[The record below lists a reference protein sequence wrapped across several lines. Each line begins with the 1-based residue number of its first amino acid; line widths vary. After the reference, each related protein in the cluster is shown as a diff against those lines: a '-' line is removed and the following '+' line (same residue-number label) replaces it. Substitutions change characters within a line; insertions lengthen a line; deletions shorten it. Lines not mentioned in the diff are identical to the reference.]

1 MTKPELRKA
10 IRVRL
15 AALTPEAVAKKSAAI
30 CLEIS
35 RTPEWREARVAGLF
49 SPLNTEPNVDLLWA
63 VLTAGKAV
71 CYPRVCG
78 DALVFLRVAGREA
91 LLESALWNL
100 MEPPHREDHVIAPEK
115 IDLLLVPGMAFTPNG
130 HRMGRGKGFY
140 DRFLARP
147 GFHAATFGVCFAEQ
161 IVPHLPMEG
170 HDRPVDRVFAA

>member
-15 AALTPEAVAKKSAAI
+15 AALKPEVVAKKSAAI

-35 RTPEWREARVAGLF
+35 RTPEWRDARVVGLF
-49 SPLNTEPNVDLLWA
+49 SPLDTEPNVDLLWA
-63 VLTAGKAV
+63 VLNGKTI

-78 DALVFLRVAGREA
+78 DDIVFLKVAGREA

-100 MEPPHREDHVIAPEK
+100 MEPPHREEHVIAPEE
-115 IDLLLVPGMAFTPNG
+115 IDLLMVPGMAFTATG

-140 DRFLARP
+140 DRFLASP
-147 GFHAATFGVCFAEQ
+147 GFRAATFGICFAEQ
-161 IVPHLPMEG
+161 VVPHLPIED
-170 HDRPVDRVFAA
+170 HDRPVARVFAA

>member
-15 AALTPEAVAKKSAAI
+15 AALSPEAVEKKSAAI

-35 RTPEWREARVAGLF
+35 RAPAWREARVVGLF
-49 SPLNTEPNVDLLWA
+49 SPLAAEPNVDLLWA
-63 VLTAGKAV
+63 VLNGKTV

-78 DALVFLRVAGREA
+78 EDLVFLKVAGREA

-100 MEPPHREDHVIAPEK
+100 MEPPHREDHIIEPGE
-115 IDLLLVPGMAFTPNG
+115 IDLLLVPGMAFTQSG

-140 DRFLARP
+140 DRFLAAP
-147 GFHAATFGVCFAEQ
+147 GFRAATFGVCFTEQ
-161 IVPHLPMEG
+161 MVGHLPVED